1 MWLLRGV
8 GASIPSVLAELS
20 VPDESDADELLL
32 RSGGESGLGA
42 AAFFGGRAPCL
53 AEGT

>member
-8 GASIPSVLAELS
+8 GASMPSVLAELS
-20 VPDESDADELLL
+20 LPEESDADELLL

-42 AAFFGGRAPCL
+42 AEFLGGRAPCF